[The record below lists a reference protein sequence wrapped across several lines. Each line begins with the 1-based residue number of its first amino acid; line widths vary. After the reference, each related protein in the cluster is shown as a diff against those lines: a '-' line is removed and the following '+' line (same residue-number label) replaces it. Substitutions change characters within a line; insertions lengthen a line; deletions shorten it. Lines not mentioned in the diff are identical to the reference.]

1 MRRTYLTCVALVIA
15 AIGASAPASDA
26 NAQASVESF
35 YKGKDIRV
43 LIGAGVG
50 GAFAAAFL
58 RNLTAGGAHDGVV
71 IDV

>member
-50 GAFAAAFL
+50 GTYGL
-58 RNLTAGGAHDGVV
+58 
-71 IDV
+71 